1 MDQIVIENLQ
11 IYAHHGV
18 YREENEK
25 GQNFYLNVVLETDT
39 RSAGLLDDLTLSTNY
54 GEVCRF
60 LDRFVKEHTYKLIET
75 VADRV
80 IEIADG
86 KVVSD

>member
-39 RSAGLLDDLTLSTNY
+39 RSAGL
-54 GEVCRF
+54 
-60 LDRFVKEHTYKLIET
+60 
-75 VADRV
+75 
-80 IEIADG
+80 
-86 KVVSD
+86 

>member
-39 RSAGLLDDLTLSTNY
+39 RSGRLVS
-54 GEVCRF
+54 GQVCEGAY
-60 LDRFVKEHTYKLIET
+60 V
-75 VADRV
+75 
-80 IEIADG
+80 
-86 KVVSD
+86 